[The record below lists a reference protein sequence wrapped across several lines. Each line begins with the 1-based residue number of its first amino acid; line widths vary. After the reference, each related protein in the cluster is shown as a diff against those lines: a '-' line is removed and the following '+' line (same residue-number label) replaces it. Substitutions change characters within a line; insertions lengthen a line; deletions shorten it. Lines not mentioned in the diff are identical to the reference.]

1 MQKRNFTLM
10 EVMVAT
16 TILAMAVVATLG
28 IVGSAR
34 ATLLRAEKRWGRQHI
49 LSQAIEYYLLA
60 GSEAPLPDGLL
71 PQGFSARCQ
80 LYAVDDIHEEAQVSI
95 REWQLGEYHVQVFDV
110 QGNLME
116 EARIR
121 KLVHEEDLE

>member
-1 MQKRNFTLM
+1 MNRRHFTLM

-16 TILAMAVVATLG
+16 TILALAVAATMG

-34 ATLLRAEKRWGRQHI
+34 ATLLRAEKRWGRQHL
-49 LSQAIEYYLLA
+49 LSQAVEYYLLA
-60 GSEAPLPDGLL
+60 GSRAPLPDGLL
-71 PQGFSARCQ
+71 PDGFSASCR
-80 LYAVDDIHEEAQVSI
+80 LLAVEDIHEEAQVSI

-110 QGNLME
+110 RGNLME

-121 KLVHEEDLE
+121 KLVRAEDLE